1 MFGIKGHLG
10 SLLTILHEKMIFQC
24 LKHDEQWRKKLR
36 EIEMGRAGGRGDN
49 VMTLLKIVLL
59 TNWWVS
65 AVFRD
70 FSLQVHLSACLS
82 VSCSIVVLSFNAGPS
97 VVSGQPK

>member
-1 MFGIKGHLG
+1 
-10 SLLTILHEKMIFQC
+10 
-24 LKHDEQWRKKLR
+24 
-36 EIEMGRAGGRGDN
+36 
-49 VMTLLKIVLL
+49 MTLLKIVLL

-70 FSLQVHLSACLS
+70 FSLQVHLSACLFL
-82 VSCSIVVLSFNAGPS
+82 CSIVVPLLVLVL